1 MTTEQSLIDSGLTQ
15 GALICCDTDGI
26 DDLKQKV
33 MKNRAIPEHRG
44 KPVQNKDYIL
54 VLSQDCDIAS
64 SREKYVEVLAVKVKT
79 KLSPSVSN
87 NINYG
92 KLQLVFENEVLE
104 LEANKISQIEKS
116 CIDPTNIS
124 IKGRLAEREIAI
136 FHDWRSGRY
145 RREPFPHAFNID
157 FLFNYIK
164 KEENGF
170 DQFLKDN
177 ADTIIDLFV
186 YVDPKDDED
195 AKEYRVVVTALVI
208 EECDDEKYEDIKQTI
223 EEHLKILH
231 ERDNKLIM
239 AQIDQN
245 VELDGDVNLEI
256 VSRLS
261 EYSFLDAAYQRRF
274 NLDYMCY
281 EEPEN

>member
-1 MTTEQSLIDSGLTQ
+1 MSTEQSLIDIGIRQ
-15 GALICCDTDGI
+15 GVLIHCDTDGI
-26 DDLKQKV
+26 DGLKKTVEQ
-33 MKNRAIPEHRG
+33 NRAIPEYRN
-44 KPVQNKDYIL
+44 KPIQKKDYL
-54 VLSQDCDIAS
+54 LFLSQDCDIAS
-64 SREKYVEVLAVKVKT
+64 SREHYVEVLAVKVKT

-92 KLQLVFENEVLE
+92 KLQLVFENEILE
-104 LEANKISQIEKS
+104 LEVNKISHIPKN
-116 CIDPTNIS
+116 CIDPHNIS
-124 IKGRLAEREIAI
+124 IKGCLAEREIAI
-136 FHDWRSGRY
+136 FHDWRNGRY

-164 KEENGF
+164 EEENGF
-170 DQFLKDN
+170 SDFLKDN

-186 YVDPKDDED
+186 YVDPKDDEN
-195 AKEYRVVVTALVI
+195 AQEYRVVVTALVT
-208 EECDDEKYEDIKQTI
+208 EECDDEKYEIIKKTI

-239 AQIDQN
+239 AQIDQD
-245 VELDGDVNLEI
+245 VELDENVNLEI

-261 EYSFLDAAYQRRF
+261 EYSFLDAVYQRRF